1 MRTAVTVIVILASV
15 GLVAALGVWLSW
27 RSPAALSEEDTPFR
41 PLIVDGVG
49 RPAGPDAEA
58 MGVLDR
64 AAANRALARVLIAEA
79 PTVRPDEVD
88 PAARPKPAIAG
99 GSVDE
104 LLTALGREASAAADR
119 IERVPAESWSRAA
132 TVDYG
137 SGRTVTALDVARAA
151 VDAGVGHLRA
161 AGNVLAAVQ
170 GSAGTLGDC

>member
-1 MRTAVTVIVILASV
+1 VALRGLERRYRELFEPLGEEESPDELAHRCAADGWSVIDHI
-15 GLVAALGVWLSW
+15 AA
-27 RSPAALSEEDTPFR
+27 ATQA
-41 PLIVDGVG
+41 I
-49 RPAGPDAEA
+49 
-58 MGVLDR
+58 

-88 PAARPKPAIAG
+88 PAARPKPAFAG

-132 TVDYG
+132 TVDDG
-137 SGRTVTALDVARAA
+137 SGRTVTGLDIARVA

-161 AGNVLAAVQ
+161 AGNVLATVR
-170 GSAGTLGDC
+170 GGPDSR